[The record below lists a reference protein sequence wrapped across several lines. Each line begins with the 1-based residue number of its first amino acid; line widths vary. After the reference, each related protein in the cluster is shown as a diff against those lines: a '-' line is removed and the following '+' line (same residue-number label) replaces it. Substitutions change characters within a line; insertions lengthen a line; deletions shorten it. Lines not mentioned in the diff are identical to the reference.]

1 MITSFKGKK
10 ISGIIGILPE
20 NEYDYDIE
28 TKAFQD
34 THTKRLKRIMGYGK
48 RRAAKSTT
56 TTSDLCVFGMNYLLK
71 QEWIKKEDIGAIIV
85 VTISPDHYVPHV
97 SNIIHGEFDLP
108 HDIVCIDLPQACA
121 GYVLGLMQAF
131 MLLEHMTDKKV
142 LLFTGDVLCRKDPE
156 TPLAYPVFGGD
167 GASVSIIENDK
178 TASDI
183 YMNVYNDGA
192 NRNMLI
198 IPAGGFRLPR
208 SPETGVLVDTGDGTM
223 RTKNCMWM
231 DGSSV
236 FNFVQREVPPLIE
249 ELVKYSGKQM
259 EQIDWFFF
267 HQPNKFM
274 LQKLADKM
282 KVPYEKMPMN
292 VVGDFGNSNSN
303 TVPFAMVSNLA
314 DELKKYNYSCCM
326 SGFGAGLTWASA
338 IIEAGNM
345 QFCEMLISDL

>member
-1 MITSFKGKK
+1 MITSFKGKR

-20 NEYDYDIE
+20 NEYDYDVE
-28 TKAFQD
+28 TKPFQ
-34 THTKRLKRIMGYGK
+34 TMHTKRLKRIMGYGK

-56 TTSDLCVFGMNYLLK
+56 TTSDLCVFGMNYLLE

-85 VTISPDHYVPHV
+85 VTISPDHYVPHI

-131 MLLEHMTDKKV
+131 MLLEHLPNKKV

-178 TASDI
+178 TAPDI
-183 YMNVYNDGA
+183 YMNVYNDGFH
-192 NRNMLI
+192 RNMLI

-236 FNFVQREVPPLIE
+236 FNFVQREVPPLIQ
-249 ELVKYSGKQM
+249 ELVEYSGKQM
-259 EQIDWFFF
+259 EQIDWFLF

-314 DELKKYNYSCCM
+314 DNLKDQTYLCCL

-338 IIEAGNM
+338 IVELGNM
-345 QFCEMLISDL
+345 QFCEMIISDL

>member
-1 MITSFKGKK
+1 MITTFRGKR
-10 ISGIIGILPE
+10 ITGVLGVLPE

-28 TKAFQD
+28 TKPFQT

-56 TTSDLCVFGMNYLLK
+56 TTSDLCVFGMDYILK
-71 QEWIKKEDIGAIIV
+71 QKWINKDEIGAIIA

-97 SNIIHGEFDLP
+97 SNIIHGKFDLP
-108 HDIVCIDLPQACA
+108 HDIVCLDLPQACA

-131 MLLEHMTDKKV
+131 MLLEHMPDKKV
-142 LLFTGDVLCRKDPE
+142 LLFTGDVLCRKEPE

-167 GASVSIIENDK
+167 GASVSIIENDE
-178 TASDI
+178 ASPDI

-192 NRNMLI
+192 HRDMLI

-208 SPETGVLVDTGDGTM
+208 SPETGVLVDIGDGTM

-236 FNFVQREVPPLIE
+236 FNFVQREVPPLIN
-249 ELVKYSGKQM
+249 ELVEYSGKAM
-259 EQIDWFFF
+259 DEIDWFLF

-274 LQKLADKM
+274 LQKLADKL

-303 TVPFAMVSNLA
+303 TVPFAMASNLA
-314 DELKKYNYSCCM
+314 DKLKDQTFSCCM
-326 SGFGAGLTWASA
+326 SGFGAGLTWAAA
-338 IIEAGNM
+338 ILTLGNM
-345 QFCEMLISDL
+345 NFCELIISDL

>member
-1 MITSFKGKK
+1 MITTFRGKK
-10 ISGIIGILPE
+10 ITGVVGVLPE

-28 TKAFQD
+28 TESFQT

-56 TTSDLCVFGMNYLLK
+56 TTSDLCVFGMDYILK
-71 QEWIKKEDIGAIIV
+71 QKWVEKEEIGAIIA

-97 SNIIHGEFDLP
+97 SNIIHGEFGFSSDV
-108 HDIVCIDLPQACA
+108 VCLDLPQACA

-131 MLLEHMTDKKV
+131 MLLEHMPDKKV
-142 LLFTGDVLCRKDPE
+142 ALFTGDVLCRKEPE
-156 TPLAYPVFGGD
+156 TPLTYPVFGGD
-167 GASVSIIENDK
+167 GASVSIIENDES
-178 TASDI
+178 ASDI
-183 YMNVYNDGA
+183 YMNVYNDGVH
-192 NRNMLI
+192 RNMLI

-208 SPETGVLVDTGDGTM
+208 SPETEIPVDTGYGTM
-223 RTKNCMWM
+223 RAKNCMWM

-249 ELVKYSGKQM
+249 ELLEYSGRKM
-259 EQIDWFFF
+259 EQIEWFLF

-303 TVPFAMVSNLA
+303 TVPFAMASNLA
-314 DELKKYNYSCCM
+314 DELKKQTYSCCL
-326 SGFGAGLTWASA
+326 SGFGAGLTWAAA
-338 IIEAGNM
+338 IMTLGKM
-345 QFCEMLISDL
+345 DFCEMIISDL